1 MEWAEGGDADPLH
14 GEESVGFFY
23 IATLQELD
31 CLI

>member
-23 IATLQELD
+23 IVMLQEPG
-31 CLI
+31 